1 MAYQMLDPF
10 TYLQPGPFISKYQD
24 WITFTL
30 LLLFFI
36 SVTGLALTKRFPGN
50 RYLKPVIISVGLAM
64 AVGTYYGIYRGWLH
78 IGLESLGLFGAA
90 LVFTIVFFV
99 LFGLTKGFGMHTWNA
114 LPLSYSLFYIGLW
127 AVSPNIFD
135 TISERIPI
143 VNGIMLILFIASII
157 KTVSGFFHHSRSPE
171 PWALDLKRNR
181 IIPADTPEIKDQI
194 KTEEKEQKSIKKQS
208 IKLTKKDL
216 KNVDQIIDRLK
227 EIYKILSK
235 EQNLGPEVKKDII
248 DNLQTIRKVRVSFQ
262 INLEALKKFIEKYK
276 TTDTNQAAELQKRY
290 RDTKDKT
297 KQAEIKKEYIYE
309 QKKLDIMNFLNANA
323 DNINSSLK
331 LFDSNLDVTIN
342 YMRAGDIRNAI
353 LQVRRTIAKI
363 EPIKDILKKMKHY
376 EIQAVKLSK
385 REESIMK
392 NEAQGK

>member
-1 MAYQMLDPF
+1 
-10 TYLQPGPFISKYQD
+10 
-24 WITFTL
+24 
-30 LLLFFI
+30 
-36 SVTGLALTKRFPGN
+36 
-50 RYLKPVIISVGLAM
+50 
-64 AVGTYYGIYRGWLH
+64 
-78 IGLESLGLFGAA
+78 
-90 LVFTIVFFV
+90 
-99 LFGLTKGFGMHTWNA
+99 
-114 LPLSYSLFYIGLW
+114 
-127 AVSPNIFD
+127 
-135 TISERIPI
+135 
-143 VNGIMLILFIASII
+143 MLILFIASII
-157 KTVSGFFHHSRSPE
+157 KTISGFFHHSKSPE

-181 IIPADTPEIKDQI
+181 IIPADAPEIKEQI
-194 KTEEKEQKSIKKQS
+194 QTEEKEQKSIKKQS

-216 KNVDQIIDRLK
+216 KNVDQIIGRLK

-262 INLEALKKFIEKYK
+262 TNLEALKKFIEKYK
-276 TTDTNQAAELQKRY
+276 TVDTNQAAELQKRY

-323 DNINSSLK
+323 GNINSSLK

-353 LQVRRTIAKI
+353 LQVRRIIAKL
-363 EPIKDILKKMKHY
+363 EPIKGILKKMKHY

-385 REESIMK
+385 REERVMK
-392 NEAQGK
+392 KEVVGK